1 MKKNTLI
8 LHNIKYKILQ
18 KLNDPRST
26 AEQVVLEKA
35 KLSNKILVSLSRN
48 DTTTTIT
55 ISN

>member
-18 KLNDPRST
+18 KLSDHRST